1 MNNRAQRS
9 EMDEYWNES
18 GGAKWVKN
26 IEKIDALLAPVTDF
40 LIQNFNLKSYK
51 SILEIGCGG
60 GDLSILV
67 GEKAPVDCFV
77 TGIDISE
84 IILRLAKERAS
95 YSKNVNFICSDAESQ
110 AFSEDKY
117 DLIFSRFGIMFFSN
131 PVKAFANIRRSLKET
146 GAFKFI
152 CWRSIHENLW
162 MKTAAWAAFEVLERP
177 EPPAV
182 GQPGPFSLADENLI
196 VSILNDSGFS
206 IPKLERVDFLLNL
219 GKILPA
225 VELMTQLGPAA
236 TPFSEASP
244 ELQNSAKKRIFDALT
259 PFEDQEG
266 VKLPASCWYVTV
278 QK

>member
-1 MNNRAQRS
+1 
-9 EMDEYWNES
+9 
-18 GGAKWVKN
+18 
-26 IEKIDALLAPVTDF
+26 
-40 LIQNFNLKSYK
+40 
-51 SILEIGCGG
+51 
-60 GDLSILV
+60 
-67 GEKAPVDCFV
+67 
-77 TGIDISE
+77 
-84 IILRLAKERAS
+84 
-95 YSKNVNFICSDAESQ
+95 
-110 AFSEDKY
+110 
-117 DLIFSRFGIMFFSN
+117 
-131 PVKAFANIRRSLKET
+131 
-146 GAFKFI
+146 
-152 CWRSIHENLW
+152 

-182 GQPGPFSLADENLI
+182 GKPGPFSLADENLI

-206 IPKLERVDFLLNL
+206 RPKLERVDFLLNL

-244 ELQNSAKKRIFDALT
+244 ELQNSAKKRMLDALT